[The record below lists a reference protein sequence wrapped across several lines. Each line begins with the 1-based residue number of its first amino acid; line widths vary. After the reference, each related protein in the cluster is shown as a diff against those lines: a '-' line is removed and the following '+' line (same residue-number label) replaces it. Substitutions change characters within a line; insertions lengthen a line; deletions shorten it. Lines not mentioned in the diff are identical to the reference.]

1 MTKLLPS
8 EESQLKQRIYS
19 VILKER
25 KNKIVGSNYLKRISQ
40 NRIDIEKRLLKLS
53 IFNIILVFSLFFY
66 VFGGVG
72 EFAFFGNSIAYSP
85 NVREFLFLT
94 VVAIFIFESFVANG
108 IVELEFLE
116 DTIIEEICDDVSE
129 QILMKA
135 SLPCLWLARGN
146 LDELAGDD
154 KINYSRIGV
163 LLTKTPR
170 FFQKI
175 LLIVVIAMYAG
186 ILMSV
191 WLQILWTPNFSWP
204 WTIVI
209 LIFSAIAVVN
219 CLAFQISRHFQ
230 LHVWITHKTE

>member
-25 KNKIVGSNYLKRISQ
+25 KNKIVGSDYLKRISQ
-40 NRIDIEKRLLKLS
+40 TRIDVEKRLLKLS

-72 EFAFFGNSIAYSP
+72 EFTFFGNSITYSP
-85 NVREFLFLT
+85 NVRESLFLT
-94 VVAIFIFESFVANG
+94 VVAIFIFESVVASG

-116 DTIIEEICDDVSE
+116 NTIIEGIYDDVSE

-135 SLPCLWLARGN
+135 SLPCLWVARGD

-163 LLTKTPR
+163 LLTKIPR
-170 FFQKI
+170 LFQGI
-175 LLIVVIAMYAG
+175 LLITVIAMYAG

-191 WLQILWTPNFSWP
+191 WLQILWAPNFSWP

-219 CLAFQISRHFQ
+219 CLAFKIGRFFQ
-230 LHVWITHKTE
+230 LHFWITHKTE